1 MDSVFF
7 LKECVKVDSKE
18 WKEMIKVKRVY
29 EAAAPTDGYRVLVDR
44 IWPRGVKKEVAAI
57 DSWLKEVAPSTELRK
72 WFGHDPERFDAFC
85 QRYLAELKKKP
96 ANDAFSALQQIVKDH
111 KTVTLVYGAKDETHN
126 QAVVLAE
133 ELKKLPLK

>member
-96 ANDAFSALQQIVKDH
+96 ADDAFSALQQIVKDH

>member
-1 MDSVFF
+1 
-7 LKECVKVDSKE
+7 
-18 WKEMIKVKRVY
+18 MIKVKRVY

-85 QRYLAELKKKP
+85 QRYLAELKKQP
-96 ANDAFSALQQIVKDH
+96 ADDAFSALQQIVKDH

>member
-18 WKEMIKVKRVY
+18 GMEMIKVKRVY

-72 WFGHDPERFDAFC
+72 WFGHDPERYDAFC

-96 ANDAFSALQQIVKDH
+96 TDDAFRALQQIVKDH

>member
-1 MDSVFF
+1 
-7 LKECVKVDSKE
+7 
-18 WKEMIKVKRVY
+18 MIKVKRVY

-72 WFGHDPERFDAFC
+72 LFGHDPERFDAFC

-96 ANDAFSALQQIVKDH
+96 ADDAFSALQQIVKDH

>member
-1 MDSVFF
+1 
-7 LKECVKVDSKE
+7 
-18 WKEMIKVKRVY
+18 MIKVKRVY

-96 ANDAFSALQQIVKDH
+96 ADDAFSALQQIVKDH

-126 QAVVLAE
+126 QAVVLTRDTFTHSSFSFFFI
-133 ELKKLPLK
+133 

>member
-1 MDSVFF
+1 

-96 ANDAFSALQQIVKDH
+96 ADDAFSALQQIVKDH

>member
-1 MDSVFF
+1 

-96 ANDAFSALQQIVKDH
+96 ADDAFSALQQIVKDH

-133 ELKKLPLK
+133 ELKNRPLK

>member
-1 MDSVFF
+1 
-7 LKECVKVDSKE
+7 
-18 WKEMIKVKRVY
+18 MIKVKRVY

-96 ANDAFSALQQIVKDH
+96 ADDAFSALQKIVRDH